1 MTPTQYELASTLL
14 PGIGSKLSKILISY
28 CGSAEAVFTSPIQKI
43 RKTPGIGEKTIATIQ
58 AHREVAL
65 RQSEEILN
73 DCERKGIDVY
83 HYTSDQYPTRL
94 KQVADAPPVL
104 FTRGNASLNQPKTV
118 AIVGTRKAT
127 EYGKRITEEI
137 VEQLKP
143 HQPVIISGLAYGIDI
158 TAHKAALKH
167 DLPTFGILA
176 GGLDSIYPAVHKD
189 IAFKMQQHGALISEN
204 KPGTTPDFH
213 LFPERN
219 RIIAGMADVVIVV
232 EAAQKGGAL
241 ITADIA
247 YGYEKMLFAVPGD
260 IDREFS
266 AGCNYLIRTQK
277 ANIYTGISDLE
288 YLMHWEKGQS
298 AEKAP
303 DLDLEAFDTKEQPI
317 IKVLLANKEGI
328 LIDELSWKAQ
338 VSMNE
343 AASILLNLEFQ
354 GIVKSLPGKRYKLKR
369 RF

>member
-14 PGIGSKLSKILISY
+14 PGIGSKLSKTLISY
-28 CGSAEAVFTSPIQKI
+28 CGSAEAVFTSSVSAI
-43 RKTPGIGEKTIATIQ
+43 RKIPGIGEKSVATIAANRDT
-58 AHREVAL
+58 AL
-65 RQSEEILN
+65 RESEKILKA
-73 DCERKGIDVY
+73 CERKGIEVL
-83 HYTSDQYPTRL
+83 HYTNERYPARL
-94 KQVADAPPVL
+94 KQVADAPPIIYI
-104 FTRGNASLNQPKTV
+104 RGNSSLNQPKAV

-127 EYGKRITEEI
+127 EYGKRVTEEI
-137 VEQLKP
+137 VEQLRP
-143 HQPVIISGLAYGIDI
+143 HEPVIISGLAYGIDI

-167 DLPTFGILA
+167 GLPTFGILA

-189 IAFKMQQHGALISEN
+189 IAMKMLDQGALISEN

-232 EAAQKGGAL
+232 EAAAKGGAL

-260 IDREFS
+260 IGKDYS
-266 AGCNYLIRTQK
+266 IGCNHLIKSQK

-288 YLMHWEKGQS
+288 YLMHWEKGAQPQKVPKIS
-298 AEKAP
+298 
-303 DLDLEAFDTKEQPI
+303 LEAFETKEQPI
-317 IKVLLANKEGI
+317 VKVLLAHKDGI
-328 LIDELSWKAQ
+328 LIDELSWKSQ

-354 GIVKSLPGKRYKLKR
+354 GIVKSLPGKRYKLKVR
-369 RF
+369 